1 MNSNYLKLL
10 VATCA
15 TGVISGQEI
24 QAQTSKQP
32 NIIFILADDLGWGD
46 IGFQFQNQRAK
57 LNVRSEPWTKTP
69 NLDLLAKQGVQLPNH
84 YCPAPVCAPSRASL
98 MLGQHQGHANVRDNQ
113 FDKALDNNHTIA
125 TVLKAAGYSTAAFG
139 KWGLQGLG
147 EKKSHLEAGDNE
159 SDWIAHPLNRG
170 FDYYLGYMRHNDGH
184 EHYPKEGVYRGK
196 KEVYENRKNI
206 ADGLDKCYTA
216 DLWTAAA
223 KRWITEQKQEKK
235 SEKPFFIF
243 LAYDTP
249 HAVLELPTQA
259 YPEGGGLN
267 GGLQWLG
274 QPGHMINTASG
285 VVDSWIHPDYAN
297 ETYDHDKN
305 PVTPEVAW
313 PDVYKRY
320 ATSTRRIDSAIGDLI
335 QLLKDLKI
343 DNNTMIVFTTDNGP
357 SKESYLPE
365 NYEPNYF
372 NSFGPFDGIKRDVLE
387 GGVRVSALAYWPG
400 HLPAGRV
407 VKTPSSSYDWLPT
420 FAQMAG
426 VPAPAVTDGVSLLP
440 SLTGSGKQRESFVYV
455 EYFEGAKTP
464 DYDEFIPDHRGKKR
478 NQMQMIRLNNY
489 VGIRYNINSHSDN
502 FELFNVTKDPQEAHN
517 LAGNPGMEKLQQQMK
532 DKVLQSRRP
541 NDSAKRP
548 YDDELVPA
556 VPATKTIAGVEW
568 KAYKGNFLW
577 VPDVATLKPGKT
589 GTTDRPNITVNN
601 KADIHTLFF
610 TGYIRIPAD
619 GEYTF
624 FLNTDCGAFLR
635 IHDAAVIDADF
646 GYVGGN
652 ERKGAIRLKA
662 GLHPFRLYYTAK
674 SVAKPFLD
682 FQWSGPEISK
692 QPIPSSVFLRNAIP
706 EH

>member
-1 MNSNYLKLL
+1 MNSKYLKLL

-15 TGVISGQEI
+15 TGVMSGQEI
-24 QAQTSKQP
+24 QAQSSKQP

-46 IGFQFQNQRAK
+46 LGFQFQNLRAK
-57 LNVRSEPWTKTP
+57 LNVRSEPWAKTP
-69 NLDLLAKQGVQLPNH
+69 NLDRMSAQGVQLPNH
-84 YCPAPVCAPSRASL
+84 YCPAPVSAPSRASL

-125 TVLKAAGYSTAAFG
+125 SVLKAAGYSTAAFG

-147 EKKSHLEAGDNE
+147 EKKSHLETGDNE

-170 FDYYLGYMRHNDGH
+170 FDDYLGYMRHNDGH

-196 KEVYENRKNI
+196 KEVFENHKNI
-206 ADGLDKCYTA
+206 ADDLDKCYTA

-235 SEKPFFIF
+235 SEKPFFIY

-259 YPEGGGLN
+259 YPEGGGLK

-305 PVTPEVAW
+305 PATPEVAW

-320 ATSTRRIDSAIGDLI
+320 ATSTRRIDSAVGDLI

-357 SKESYLPE
+357 SKESYLTE

-400 HLPAGRV
+400 HFPSGLV
-407 VKTPSSSYDWLPT
+407 VQTPSSSYDWLPT
-420 FAQMAG
+420 FAQLAG
-426 VPAPAVTDGVSLLP
+426 VPAPAVADGVSLVP
-440 SLTGSGKQRESFVYV
+440 SLTGTGKQRESFVYV
-455 EYFEGAKTP
+455 EYFEGGKTP
-464 DYDEFIPDHRGKKR
+464 DYDEFIPDHQGKIRK
-478 NQMQMIRLNNY
+478 QMQMVRLGDY
-489 VGIRYNINSHSDN
+489 VGVRYNILTHNDN
-502 FELFNVTKDPQEAHN
+502 FGIFNVAKDPQEAHN
-517 LAGNPGMEKLQQQMK
+517 LAGNQGMDKLQQQMK

-548 YDDELVPA
+548 YDEELVPA
-556 VPATKTIAGVEW
+556 VPVTKTTAGVEW

-577 VPDVATLKPGKT
+577 VPDVATLKPAET
-589 GTTDRPNITVNN
+589 GTTDYPNITVNN
-601 KADIHTLFF
+601 KADIQTLFF
-610 TGYIRIPAD
+610 TGYIQIPAD

-646 GYVGGN
+646 GYAGGS
-652 ERKGAIRLKA
+652 ERKGAISLKA
-662 GLHPFRLYYTAK
+662 GLHPFKLYYTTK
-674 SVAKPFLD
+674 SGAKPFLD
-682 FQWSGPEISK
+682 FQWSGPKISK
-692 QPIPSSVFLRNAIP
+692 QPLPSSAFLRNAIQK
-706 EH
+706 